1 MVYTHSLDKV
11 ALDLGF
17 IQIHWYGLMYLVGFG
32 LAWWMANSRANKSQG
47 LWSQDQVSDLIFY
60 GALGVVIGG
69 RVGSMLFY
77 YFDDFIAQPWLL
89 LKVWDGGMS
98 FHGGLLGVL
107 VAMYLYGRKINKSFF
122 QMTDFI
128 APLVPLGLGAGR
140 VGNYINGELYG
151 KPTDGSWGVIFP
163 NAGGD
168 PRHPSQLYEF
178 ALEGVVLFMILYWF
192 SSKSRPRMAVSGVFL
207 LGYGLFRSLVEFVR
221 LPDAH
226 LQYIAFDWLTM
237 GQVLSLPMIILG
249 VVFIIL
255 AYQRY
260 PLVNGVNSDDQ
271 AFLDKYKAQAS
282 SK

>member
-1 MVYTHSLDKV
+1 MVYTHNLDKV

-17 IQIHWYGLMYLVGFG
+17 IQIHWYGLMYLIGFG
-32 LAWWMANSRANKSQG
+32 LAWWMASVRASKSEG
-47 LWSQDQVSDLIFY
+47 LWSRDQVSDLIFY

-107 VAMYLYGRKINKSFF
+107 VAMYLYGRKLNKSFF

-140 VGNYINGELYG
+140 IGNFINSELYG
-151 KPTDGSWGVIFP
+151 KPTDGGWGVIFP
-163 NAGGD
+163 NAGSA

-178 ALEGVVLFMILYWF
+178 ALEGVVLFLILCWF
-192 SSKSRPRMAVSGVFL
+192 SRNPRPRMAVSGVFL
-207 LGYGLFRSLVEFVR
+207 LGYGVFRSLVEFVR

-226 LQYIAFDWLTM
+226 LQYLAFDWLTM
-237 GQVLSLPMIILG
+237 GQILSLPMIILG
-249 VVFIIL
+249 AVFIIL

-260 PLVNGVNSDDQ
+260 PLVNGVNSDDK
-271 AFLDKYKAQAS
+271 AFLDKMQTS

>member
-1 MVYTHSLDKV
+1 MVYTHNIDKV
-11 ALDLGF
+11 ALDLGAV
-17 IQIHWYGLMYLVGFG
+17 QIHWYGLMYLVGFA
-32 LAWWMANSRANKSQG
+32 LAWWLANSRAAKSQG
-47 LWSQDQVSDLIFY
+47 LWNKDQVSDLIFY

-77 YFDDFIAQPWLL
+77 YFDDFIARPWML
-89 LKVWDGGMS
+89 LKVWEGGMS

-107 VAMYLYGRKINKSFF
+107 VAMLFYGRKINKSFF

-140 VGNYINGELYG
+140 IGNFINGELYG

-163 NAGGD
+163 SVGIE

-178 ALEGVVLFMILYWF
+178 ALEGVVLFLILYWF
-192 SSKSRPRMAVSGVFL
+192 SQKPRPRMAVSGVFL

-221 LPDAH
+221 LPDEH

-237 GQVLSLPMIILG
+237 GQILSLPMIILG
-249 VVFIIL
+249 VAFIIF

-260 PLVNGVNSDDQ
+260 PLINGINSDDQ
-271 AFLDKYKAQAS
+271 AFLDKHKAKA
-282 SK
+282 